1 MSSETPGTIQVAFFP
16 IGKMI
21 PYSGERSMKL
31 VFLAILSIA
40 PGLAEEC
47 PSSEMNPAQAQA
59 RFQELDRKAQVEFR
73 HAEFAQASEDFHQAT
88 CVAPATIRSYYQL
101 YGIATGAVAAGD
113 FARARHALQEADRLR
128 PDYPLPLAMLVR
140 VNLTSGDMAA
150 LKTSLSAVARRFSR
164 DGRLHADLAQD
175 LVHEKQY
182 DLALAE
188 ALRAADSGAA
198 GGRAGINLAVLENQV
213 GAFGDAARLASV
225 IEEEVG
231 LPEKVRA
238 SGAGIAGLSYES
250 SGQLQEAMRHF
261 KLAIRL
267 APDQEQAYLA
277 LARIYAAQQDNH
289 ATVDV
294 LEQARKT
301 RGGSPNVLLALGS
314 ALMSTEQYEAASR
327 MLAELIE
334 SFPDQLEAY
343 PKLAEAYRNL
353 GEPSRATET
362 LRQLALH
369 KPDDPML
376 HAVIAQSML
385 DEEQID
391 YARVLQELAEAEK
404 ASPDDYDIHYL
415 RGKVFLATGRYAQA
429 ATALRRAMELRPTE
443 PGAYY
448 QLALAYRKLGQ
459 TDLAKEQFARLEFL
473 KGPPDALRARD

>member
-1 MSSETPGTIQVAFFP
+1 
-16 IGKMI
+16 
-21 PYSGERSMKL
+21 MKL
-31 VFLAILSIA
+31 MFLAVLSIA
-40 PGLAEEC
+40 PGLAAEC
-47 PSSEMNPAQAQA
+47 PSSEMSPAQTQA

-88 CVAPATIRSYYQL
+88 CVAPETMRSYYEF
-101 YGIATGAVAAGD
+101 YGIATGAVAAVD
-113 FARARHALQEADRLR
+113 FARARQALQEADRLR

-140 VNLTSGDMAA
+140 VNLTFGDIAA
-150 LKTSLSAVARRFSR
+150 LKTSLSAAARRFPR
-164 DGRLHADLAQD
+164 DGKLHADLAQD

-213 GAFGDAARLASV
+213 GAFGDAARLAAA
-225 IEEEVG
+225 IEEQAE

-238 SGAGIAGLSYES
+238 SGAAIAGLSYES

-261 KLAIRL
+261 KLAIGL
-267 APDQEQAYLA
+267 DPDQEQPYLA
-277 LARIYAAQQDNH
+277 LARIYAAQQDNR
-289 ATVDV
+289 AAVEV

-301 RGGSPNVLLALGS
+301 LPGSPNVWLALGS
-314 ALMSTEQYEAASR
+314 ALVSTEQYEAASR
-327 MLAELIE
+327 MLAGLIQ

-362 LRQLALH
+362 LRQLARH

-376 HAVIAQSML
+376 HVVIAQSML
-385 DEEQID
+385 DEEKID
-391 YARVLQELAEAEK
+391 YARVLQELAAAEK

-415 RGKVFLATGRYAQA
+415 RGKVFLATGRYVQA
-429 ATALRRAMELRPTE
+429 LPSLRHAIELRPTE

-448 QLALAYRKLGQ
+448 QLGLAYRKLGQ
-459 TDLAKEQFARLEFL
+459 PDLAMEQFARLEFL
-473 KGPPDALRARD
+473 KGPPGGLRGRD